1 MPKLTTD
8 QIVAIDKAL
17 WDIEIRFLDIRI
29 EMIDHAA
36 TSLEGMEGD
45 FDANLERYIAI
56 NKGGLKKSYR
66 RFSRNASLNG
76 VKLLLRNMFTFRFIV
91 ILAAVYTILF
101 GDYKYE
107 GYEEVSTRLLIPFVL
122 AMPAFWVYI
131 GYKNF
136 TQQKKL
142 FSTAERLFYSL
153 SGVGYLLCV
162 PVYLQ
167 VEKLELSSEL
177 KLLYSAFVISF
188 VLLLAY
194 TYRSLTKMYNSRYQV
209 A

>member
-1 MPKLTTD
+1 MLKLTPD

-36 TSLEGMEGD
+36 TALEGMAGD
-45 FDANLERYIAI
+45 FNVNLERYIAD
-56 NKGGLKKSYR
+56 NKRELRKNYR

-76 VKLLLRNMFTFRFIV
+76 VKQLLRNMFTVRFIG
-91 ILAAVYTILF
+91 ILVAVYAILF
-101 GDYKYE
+101 ADYKYE
-107 GYEEVSTRLLIPFVL
+107 GYEEVSTKLLVPFVL

-153 SGVGYLLCV
+153 SGVGYLLCI
-162 PVYLQ
+162 PLYLQ
-167 VEKLELSSEL
+167 VEKLELNSEL

-188 VLLLAY
+188 VVLLIQ
-194 TYRSLTKMYNSRYQV
+194 TYRSLVKSYRLKYQL